1 MIQIFAFFGPAQSLG
16 TNFIFINMHM
26 WSLITNYILFR
37 LRFFFDKTKI
47 HLNHTTYTWNACRL
61 FSLFSLT
68 ILKVARSLSSCCTL
82 AGASILMAGLQK
94 RLSMD
99 CEIETDL
106 ITLCNQKQIQALQRL
121 IGALFY
127 NKSLVH
133 VRACER
139 KMKFH

>member
-1 MIQIFAFFGPAQSLG
+1 MIQTFAFFGPGQSLG
-16 TNFIFINMHM
+16 TNSIFINMHM

-37 LRFFFDKTKI
+37 LRFFVDKTKI
-47 HLNHTTYTWNACRL
+47 HLNHTTHTWNACML

-68 ILKVARSLSSCCTL
+68 ILKAARSLSSCTL
-82 AGASILMAGLQK
+82 AAISILMAGLQK

-133 VRACER
+133 VRACKR